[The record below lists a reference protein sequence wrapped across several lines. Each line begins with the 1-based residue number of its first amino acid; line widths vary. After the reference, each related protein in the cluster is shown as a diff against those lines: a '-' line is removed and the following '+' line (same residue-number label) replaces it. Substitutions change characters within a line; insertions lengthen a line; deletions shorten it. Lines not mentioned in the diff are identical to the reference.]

1 MNHYEVIV
9 LSFVTVYGLDSLYRD
24 TLRRWRLRLHQKVT
38 QNCVTSA
45 SVTEVWLSLSVL
57 TGGPHLLLSVP
68 PPPPTLP
75 TQGMGRVL
83 MKHVKLCKKQHL
95 SISHV
100 WDNCKRNNLTG
111 EDVMDPKQLK
121 TNIL

>member
-9 LSFVTVYGLDSLYRD
+9 LSFVTVYGLDSLYLD

-57 TGGPHLLLSVP
+57 TGGPHLPLSA
-68 PPPPTLP
+68 PPTP

-83 MKHVKLCKKQHL
+83 MKHVKLCKKKHL

-100 WDNCKRNNLTG
+100 WDNCKRNNLTS